1 MGKVYIQAAEQI
13 SIQNPL
19 SDCEGCEPC
28 VSRVYRPQ

>member
-19 SDCEGCEPC
+19 SRAFREGSEPC
-28 VSRVYRPQ
+28 VP